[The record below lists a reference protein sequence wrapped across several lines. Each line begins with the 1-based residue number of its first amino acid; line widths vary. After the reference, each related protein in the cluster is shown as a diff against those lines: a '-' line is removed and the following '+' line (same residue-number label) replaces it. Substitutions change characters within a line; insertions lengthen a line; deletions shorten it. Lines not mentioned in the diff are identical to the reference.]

1 MALLSMGWSARWEN
15 EFTPYACSG
24 LLPGRVVSEHRTH
37 HRVLT
42 DAAEVTAVVTSRI
55 RNTAAQRS
63 ELPGVGDFV
72 AIRLAIDDGP
82 ATIEVVL
89 PRVSALVRKASGER
103 RPQLLAANIDVAL
116 IVTAMDGDFNLLRLK
131 RYLALVN
138 EGGAVPVFV
147 LNKADLATDVI
158 GATDQLL
165 TNAPGIAVHAISA
178 RDGDGVYALEQYF
191 ESNQTVGLIGSSGV
205 GKSTLTNQL
214 LGREAQLTQSVRTH
228 DNQGRHTTTHRHLFE
243 RANGGAIID
252 TPGMRE
258 LEVWNTPTNAESN
271 FEDIVALATQCR
283 FRNCRHESEPACA
296 VNAAVALGEMDAG
309 VASEGVLAAKAR
321 RQRPFSNG

>member
-1 MALLSMGWSARWEN
+1 M
-15 EFTPYACSG
+15 
-24 LLPGRVVSEHRTH
+24 
-37 HRVLT
+37 
-42 DAAEVTAVVTSRI
+42 
-55 RNTAAQRS
+55 
-63 ELPGVGDFV
+63 
-72 AIRLAIDDGP
+72 
-82 ATIEVVL
+82 
-89 PRVSALVRKASGER
+89 
-103 RPQLLAANIDVAL
+103 
-116 IVTAMDGDFNLLRLK
+116 
-131 RYLALVN
+131 
-138 EGGAVPVFV
+138 
-147 LNKADLATDVI
+147 
-158 GATDQLL
+158 
-165 TNAPGIAVHAISA
+165 
-178 RDGDGVYALEQYF
+178 
-191 ESNQTVGLIGSSGV
+191 

-228 DNQGRHTTTHRHLFE
+228 DNRGRHTTTHRQLFE
-243 RANGGAIID
+243 RADGGAIID